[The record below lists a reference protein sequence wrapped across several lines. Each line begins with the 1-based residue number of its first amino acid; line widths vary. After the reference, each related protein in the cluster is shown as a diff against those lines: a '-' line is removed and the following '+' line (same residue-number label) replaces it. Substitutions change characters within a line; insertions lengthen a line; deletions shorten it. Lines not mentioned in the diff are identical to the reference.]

1 MLRVAITGGIGTGKS
16 VVLAELASCGAPV
29 VNADALVH
37 EALGAGM
44 PAASAVRARFGETV
58 IAATGD
64 VDRARL
70 GAIVFQDERAR
81 QDLEAILHP
90 AVYRAIEAWMRAQE
104 RGGAMVAVAEIPLLF
119 ETGHERDFDVRG
131 RHSLRWRGAGAES
144 GRALRRDRSRRPPED
159 CGAVAARR
167 EGPAG
172 GYRRPHRRHDRGD
185 APTGPGRVGRAEAAG
200 NCGILDR
207 LGRCRPGVRSR
218 DIDVGAADCL

>member
-1 MLRVAITGGIGTGKS
+1 MLRVTITGGIGTGKS

-70 GAIVFQDERAR
+70 GDIVFQDERAR

-90 AVYRAIEAWMRAQE
+90 AVYRAIETWMRAQE
-104 RGGAMVAVAEIPLLF
+104 RDGAIVAVAEIPLLF
-119 ETGHERDFDVRG
+119 ETGHERDFDCVVVTACDGEEQVRRAAG
-131 RHSLRWRGAGAES
+131 RSGVTDADARRRIAAQWPLAEKIRRADIVVRTD
-144 GRALRRDRSRRPPED
+144 GTIEETRRQARAAWDALRRR
-159 CGAVAARR
+159 ATV
-167 EGPAG
+167 
-172 GYRRPHRRHDRGD
+172 GYSKD
-185 APTGPGRVGRAEAAG
+185 
-200 NCGILDR
+200 
-207 LGRCRPGVRSR
+207 
-218 DIDVGAADCL
+218 